1 MLVSY
6 KWLQTYFEK
15 PLPHID
21 ELVDLLTM
29 GVFEIEGV
37 EKKGD
42 DTILDVKV
50 LPDRAAYGYSHR
62 YIAQE
67 IGALIN
73 QPIILPHI
81 EQFEE
86 KQTSKNIDVSIIVH
100 PNDEASLCNRY
111 IGRLIEHV
119 KVESSPDWL
128 KNTLEVLDQKS
139 INTIVDL
146 TNYVMIETGQPLHAF
161 DADKVEGNITVR
173 KAKEGEEITLLD
185 GKTLT
190 LSNEML
196 VIADDVGPLALAGVK
211 GGKRA
216 EISNDTKNIIIEA
229 ASFDSTTTRKT
240 SQKVGIRNESS
251 KRFENGVT
259 SERAGLAMAMITSHI
274 ANLNPEALI
283 GNAIDVYPN
292 PISERVLEI
301 SMSAV
306 NTRLGLTLSGEE
318 MTGLLNRCGLPSVVS
333 EKDSDVLVISVPPH
347 RPDLH
352 ITEDIAEEI
361 GRVNGY
367 NKVVGIVPEKRDDR
381 IVQKNFFYV
390 NTIRKILADIG
401 FSEVYT
407 YSLIDKG
414 DMAIINPLT
423 VERACMRN
431 SISEL
436 LSQKFLF
443 NMRNLDLLGQKDVRL
458 FELGKIFSG
467 KNERTSLAFGVSR
480 TKLLKNQDPKLELI
494 AVASHLCH
502 LLGSSDSM
510 IQGIS
515 SKISFTELKG
525 DAQISSVGFVAE
537 IELDQ
542 LISELPDPKS
552 DADLGVLLNS
562 ITDGRKFK
570 TISPYPFSS
579 RDVAVFVPGESGR
592 EGEVINTIL
601 GALKSIRYGDKD
613 GMSILAKTTL
623 FDVFT
628 KQKEGEPTR
637 TSYAYRLVF
646 QASDRTLTEEEIAK
660 AMQTI
665 CSALTAHEGWEVR

>member
-15 PLPHID
+15 PLPQID

-37 EKKGD
+37 EKKSD

-73 QPIILPHI
+73 QPIIFPHI
-81 EQFEE
+81 DQFEE
-86 KQTSKNIDVSIIVH
+86 KQTSKNLDISLIVS
-100 PNDEASLCNRY
+100 PEENASLCNRY
-111 IGRLIEHV
+111 IGRLIENI
-119 KVESSPDWL
+119 KVENSPDWL

-161 DADKVEGNITVR
+161 DADKVEGNIVVR
-173 KAKEGEEITLLD
+173 KAKEGEEIVLLD

-190 LSNEML
+190 LSKEML
-196 VIADDVGPLALAGVK
+196 LIADDVGPLALAGVK

-216 EISNDTKNIIIEA
+216 EISNETKNILIEA

-259 SERAGLAMAMITSHI
+259 SERAGLAMVMITSHI
-274 ANLNPEALI
+274 AKLNPEAVI
-283 GNAIDVYPN
+283 GYAIDIYPN
-292 PISERVLEI
+292 PISERILEI
-301 SMSAV
+301 SIDGV
-306 NTRLGLTLSGEE
+306 NTRLGLTLRGEE
-318 MTGLLNRCGLPSVVS
+318 MADILNRCGLPSVVS
-333 EKDSDVLVISVPPH
+333 EKDSNLLVISVPPH

-367 NKVVGIVPEKRDDR
+367 NKVVGIVPEQRDDR
-381 IVQKNFFYV
+381 IVQKNFFYF

-414 DMAIINPLT
+414 DMAVINPLT
-423 VERACMRN
+423 VERAFMRN
-431 SISEL
+431 SISDL

-443 NMRNLDLLGQKDVRL
+443 NMRNLDLLGQQDIRL
-458 FELGKIFSG
+458 FEIGKIFSG

-480 TKLLKNQDPKLELI
+480 SKLSKNQDPKLELI

-510 IQGIS
+510 IQSIS

-525 DAQISSVGFVAE
+525 DAQISCVGYVAE

-542 LISELPDPKS
+542 LISELPDPKN

-570 TISPYPFSS
+570 SISPYPFSS
-579 RDVAVFVPGESGR
+579 RDVAVFVLGESGR
-592 EGEVINTIL
+592 EGEVIQTIL
-601 GALKSIRYGDKD
+601 DALKTIKYGEKD

-646 QASDRTLTEEEIAK
+646 QATDRTLTEEEIAK

-665 CSALTAHEGWEVR
+665 CSALTANEGWEVR